1 MNRDFDDLISRF
13 LASEATPEEIERLDN
28 WLAEDESHIRYFFR
42 SKNLYD
48 VNHPAFPPE
57 TIDERRAYRKIDS
70 RWDKR
75 GLRLWKRVVV
85 AAVLF
90 GCMLMGGYYYWPV
103 DDSRIS
109 QTVDPQRVPF
119 VTLMLSTGEEIRLDG
134 QEIREVSNNSV
145 VVAYVENNTI
155 KYTSHDS
162 VQKEDVYHVL
172 NVPRGGEFFLTLS
185 DNTKIWVNAETKVRF
200 PVKFGDRER
209 RIYVDGE
216 AYLEVAHDASSPFVV
231 VMPRNKV
238 TVLGTSFNVKS
249 YPGEK
254 DDRITLVDGKVKVL
268 SNRNGQEMVLRPGEQ
283 AIVDQ
288 VNGMIMKNSVDTN
301 IFCSWRKGEI
311 VFKNNSLEEIL
322 TVLARWYDLRIHWQ
336 DESLKRMSFSGEMKK
351 YSEIDK
357 LLEMISHTGDV
368 KFTINNQDIIVSK
381 P

>member
-1 MNRDFDDLISRF
+1 MNCDFDDLISRF

-28 WLAEDESHIRYFFR
+28 WLAEDESHICYFFR

-57 TIDERRAYRKIDS
+57 TIDERRAYRKIDF
-70 RWDKR
+70 RWTKR
-75 GLRLWKRVVV
+75 RPILWKRIAV

-103 DDSRIS
+103 DDSCIL
-109 QTVDPQRVPF
+109 QTVDSQRVPF

-134 QEIREVSNNSV
+134 QEAREVSNNSV
-145 VVAYVENNTI
+145 VVACVENNTI
-155 KYTSHDS
+155 KYTSCDS

-185 DNTKIWVNAETKVRF
+185 DNTRIWVNAETKVRF
-200 PVKFGDRER
+200 PVQFGGRER

-216 AYLEVAHDASSPFVV
+216 AYLEVAHDTSSPFVV
-231 VMPRNKV
+231 VMPRNEV

-254 DDRITLVDGKVKVL
+254 DDQITLVDGKVKVH

-288 VNGMIMKNSVDTN
+288 VNGMIMKHTVDTN
-301 IFCSWRKGEI
+301 IYCGWRKGEI

-322 TVLARWYDLRIHWQ
+322 TVLARWYDLRVHWQ

-351 YSEIDK
+351 YSKIDK
-357 LLEMISHTGDV
+357 LLGMISHTGDV
-368 KFTINNQDIIVSK
+368 KFTINDQDIIVSK

>member
-1 MNRDFDDLISRF
+1 M
-13 LASEATPEEIERLDN
+13 
-28 WLAEDESHIRYFFR
+28 
-42 SKNLYD
+42 
-48 VNHPAFPPE
+48 
-57 TIDERRAYRKIDS
+57 
-70 RWDKR
+70 
-75 GLRLWKRVVV
+75 
-85 AAVLF
+85 
-90 GCMLMGGYYYWPV
+90 
-103 DDSRIS
+103 
-109 QTVDPQRVPF
+109 
-119 VTLMLSTGEEIRLDG
+119 
-134 QEIREVSNNSV
+134 
-145 VVAYVENNTI
+145 
-155 KYTSHDS
+155 
-162 VQKEDVYHVL
+162 
-172 NVPRGGEFFLTLS
+172 
-185 DNTKIWVNAETKVRF
+185 NAETKVRF

>member
-13 LASEATPEEIERLDN
+13 LSSEATSEEIERLDK

-48 VNHPAFPPE
+48 VNHPAFSPE
-57 TIDERRAYRKIDS
+57 MIDGRRAYRKIGS
-70 RWDKR
+70 RWNRR
-75 GLRLWKRVVV
+75 GLMLWKRVAV

-90 GCMLMGGYYYWPV
+90 GCMLMGVCYYWPV

-109 QTVDPQRVPF
+109 QTVVPQPVPF

-134 QEIREVSNNSV
+134 RETREVSNDSV

-162 VQKEDVYHVL
+162 SRKEDVYHVL

-200 PVKFGDRER
+200 PVQFGGRER

-231 VMPRNKV
+231 EMPRNEV

-249 YPGEK
+249 YPGER
-254 DDRITLVDGKVKVL
+254 DDRITLVDGRVKVL
-268 SNRNGQEMVLRPGEQ
+268 SNKNGQEMVLWPGEQ
-283 AIVDQ
+283 AVVDQ
-288 VNGMIMKNSVDTN
+288 VNGMIMKYSVDTN
-301 IFCSWRKGEI
+301 IYCGWRKGEI

-322 TVLARWYDLRIHWQ
+322 TVLARCYDLRVHWQ

-357 LLEMISHTGDV
+357 LLGMISHTGDV
-368 KFTINNQDIIVSK
+368 KFTIDGQDIIVSK